1 MNYLRTPDECFQN
14 LPDYPFA
21 PNYQDV
27 PDGDGGMLRMHYL
40 DEGPSEGPVVLLM
53 HGQPSWSY
61 LYRKMIPLFVDGGC
75 RVIVPDLIGFGK
87 SDKPTERENYTYAN
101 HVAWVKALLEGIDL
115 GGITLFCQDWG
126 GLIGLRVAAEN
137 ADRFARIVVANT
149 GLPDSEGV
157 DEADLDEASKP
168 MDAYYETVPVHASVM
183 DMFVGMSSDTS
194 GMGFMHWQKFCA
206 ESEGFLPEEVLA
218 GMLNLSAEEKA
229 AYAAP
234 FPEEAYKAGARQF
247 PTLVPIRPDNPAT
260 LANRAA
266 WAVFEQWEKP
276 FLTAFSDSDPVTA
289 GAHVRFQKTVP
300 GAQGQPHITI
310 EGAGHFLQ
318 EQAPQELAEAT
329 MKLIADNPAS
339 R

>member
-1 MNYLRTPDECFQN
+1 METIRTPEERFED

-21 PNYQDV
+21 PNYQQV
-27 PDGDGGMLRMHYL
+27 PDGEGGELRMHYL
-40 DEGPSEGPVVLLM
+40 DEGPADGEVVLLM

-61 LYRKMIPLFVDGGC
+61 LYRKMIPLFVDGGY
-75 RVIVPDLIGFGK
+75 RVIAPDLVGFGK
-87 SDKPTERENYTYAN
+87 SDKPTERSNYTFAN
-101 HVAWVKALLEGIDL
+101 HVAWVKALLEAIDL
-115 GGITLFCQDWG
+115 KGITLFCQDWG

-149 GLPDSEGV
+149 GLPDSQGV
-157 DEADLDEASKP
+157 PEAELEAASKP
-168 MDAYYETVPVHASVM
+168 MDDYYKTVPVHANAIEM
-183 DMFVGMSSDTS
+183 AMGMGADES

-206 ESEGFLPEEVLA
+206 ESEGFRPEEVMTL
-218 GMLNLSAEEKA
+218 MLELSEEEKA

-234 FPEEAYKAGARQF
+234 FPDESYLQGARQF

-260 LANRAA
+260 MANRAA

-276 FLTAFSDSDPVTA
+276 FLTAFSDSDPITA
-289 GAHVRFQKTVP
+289 GANVRFEKSVP

-318 EQAPQELAEAT
+318 EQAPEELAAAT
-329 MKLIADNPAS
+329 IKLIADNPQ
-339 R
+339 